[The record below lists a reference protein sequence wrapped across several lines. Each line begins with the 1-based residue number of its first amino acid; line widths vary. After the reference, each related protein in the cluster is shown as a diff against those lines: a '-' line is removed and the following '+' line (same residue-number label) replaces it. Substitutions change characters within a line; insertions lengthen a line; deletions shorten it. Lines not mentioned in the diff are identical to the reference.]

1 MRNLT
6 NSILINN
13 NLKSGKSDST
23 LKTIE
28 LLAKLGLLPKKKK
41 VSKNKIIGYD
51 ETGEP
56 IRQNNKMVSTV
67 TYGPPMNKT
76 GPTPSKGPL
85 TIEDINREKEQIEQ
99 TQALIKSG
107 QIPPNQLESYQKQ
120 LELRFADLQSKLST
134 MGSAVGFLGMQMTQ
148 PRMFTGSNKF
158 NQTTEEP
165 KNDFFPNN
173 KNNETVY
180 YEEDEQDFTN
190 QGSQDIPEKVLKVDV
205 SPSPNEIIEQEQTE
219 YIQPEQKL
227 EEEIKPKII
236 PIIPTEE
243 EINQIKISKEG
254 KNFNNFT
261 LDALKYYNIEE
272 PSRSWAKPKIIGWI
286 ALNIGQSGQAE
297 NFNIKDY
304 QSKTVPELW
313 SSISKYIRNK
323 TKDFKNE
330 DPIYNTKTNKWV
342 IQ

>member
-13 NLKSGKSDST
+13 NLKSGKVDSA

-41 VSKNKIIGYD
+41 PTKKIIGYD

-56 IRQNNKMVSTV
+56 IRQNNKMVGSV
-67 TYGPPMNKT
+67 SYGPPMDKT

-85 TIEDINREKEQIEQ
+85 TIEDINREKEEIKQ
-99 TQALIKSG
+99 TQDLIKSG
-107 QIPPNQLESYQKQ
+107 QVPPNQLEQYQKQ

-158 NQTTEEP
+158 NQTMEEP
-165 KNDFFPNN
+165 KNDYFPNN
-173 KNNETVY
+173 KNNDTVY
-180 YEEDEQDFTN
+180 YEQDEQDFTN
-190 QGSQDIPEKVLKVDV
+190 QGSQDIPENVLNIDV
-205 SPSPNEIIEQEQTE
+205 SASPNEMIEPDQTDN
-219 YIQPEQKL
+219 IQLEPKPES
-227 EEEIKPKII
+227 KPKFI

-243 EINQIKISKEG
+243 EINKLSIGKEG
-254 KNFNNFT
+254 KNLNNFSI
-261 LDALKYYNIEE
+261 DALKYYDIQE
-272 PSRSWAKPKIIGWI
+272 PSRSWGKQKIIGWI
-286 ALNIGQSGQAE
+286 ALNIGKSGQKE
-297 NFNIKDY
+297 GFDIKNY
-304 QSKTVPELW
+304 NNKTVPELW
-313 SSISKYIRNK
+313 TDITKYIRKK
-323 TKDFKNE
+323 TKEFKTE
-330 DPIYNTKTNKWV
+330 DPIYDNKTNKWI